1 MAVVF
6 TTAYDEYALQAFKAN
21 ALDYLEKPIDPE
33 ELERAAEKLKQIV
46 GGSTEGPTI
55 DTKVEEVVQQIN
67 GAMADRIS
75 IPSREGIAVVKHQD
89 ILYLEASDSYTE
101 IHLTN
106 GKRLVSS
113 KHIRLFEEHLA
124 GQEFYRI
131 HKSYI
136 INLKHLTGFDRA
148 EGNMAVLG
156 EKGVL
161 LPVSRRRMSDFLSV
175 ISTF

>member
-1 MAVVF
+1 MLD
-6 TTAYDEYALQAFKAN
+6 TAG
-21 ALDYLEKPIDPE
+21 
-33 ELERAAEKLKQIV
+33 ERPVIN
-46 GGSTEGPTI
+46 S
-55 DTKVEEVVQQIN
+55 KVEQVVQEIN
-67 GAMADRIS
+67 STMADRIS
-75 IPSREGIAVVKHQD
+75 IPSREGIAVVKHDD

-101 IHLTN
+101 IHLVN

-113 KHIRLFEEHLA
+113 KHIRLFEEHL
-124 GQEFYRI
+124 GTQNFYRI
-131 HKSYI
+131 HKSYM

-161 LPVSRRRMSDFLSV
+161 LPVSRRRMSDFLAV